1 MANNPANT
9 EVREGGG
16 GDAPGALEETTVE
29 QTSTLQTMENP
40 TLEQVGKSQRKLQ
53 PSSPHTGVEKHC
65 SP

>member
-40 TLEQVGKSQRKLQ
+40 TLEQVGKS
-53 PSSPHTGVEKHC
+53 
-65 SP
+65 